1 MVTGYEHSSLVLV
14 HSSKEKTKVKKLF
27 VSVLLLTGLLSTA
40 VTAADL
46 KIGVVSVERILTE
59 APQVDA
65 VNTSMLERF
74 GPQRD
79 ELQKMEKEITTMQ
92 ENYKRNELVM
102 TEDKLNDLKKEII
115 TKIQALKQ
123 KEAVLTQEV
132 STVRNQELAVLQT
145 QVRGIIDDIAKKGK
159 YSLVMSEGVAYADE
173 KLDITDKV
181 LEQMKAAFEKK
192 KK

>member
-1 MVTGYEHSSLVLV
+1 MKKLVLG
-14 HSSKEKTKVKKLF
+14 LIL
-27 VSVLLLTGLLSTA
+27 VSGLISA
-40 VTAADL
+40 NVFAADL

-79 ELQKMEKEITTMQ
+79 ELQMAEKEITKMQ

-102 TEDKLNDLKKEII
+102 TEDKLNELKKEII
-115 TKIQALKQ
+115 IKIQRLKQ
-123 KEAVLTQEV
+123 KEAQLTQEV
-132 STVRNQELAVLQT
+132 GTVRNQELAVLQQ

-159 YSLVMSEGVAYADE
+159 YSLVLSEGVAFSDP

-181 LEQMKAAFEKK
+181 LDKMKSAFKK
-192 KK
+192 KKK

>member
-1 MVTGYEHSSLVLV
+1 M
-14 HSSKEKTKVKKLF
+14 KKLISGLVF
-27 VSVLLLTGLLSTA
+27 LSVVASA
-40 VTAADL
+40 NVFAADL

-79 ELQKMEKEITTMQ
+79 ELKKIETDITKMQ

-102 TEDKLNDLKKEII
+102 TEDKLNELKKEII
-115 TKIQALKQ
+115 GKIQILKQ
-123 KEAVLTQEV
+123 QEALLTQEV
-132 STVRNQELAVLQT
+132 GNVRNQELAVLQQ
-145 QVRGIIDDIAKKGK
+145 QVRGIIDDIAKKDK
-159 YSLVMSEGVAYADE
+159 YSLILSEGVAFADD

-181 LEQMKAAFEKK
+181 LDKMKAAFKK
-192 KK
+192 K

>member
-1 MVTGYEHSSLVLV
+1 MIYEHSSLVLV
-14 HSSKEKTKVKKLF
+14 HSSKEKNKVKKLF
-27 VSVLLLTGLLSTA
+27 VSLLLLTGLLSTA

-79 ELQKMEKEITTMQ
+79 DLQKSEKEITAMQ

-102 TEDKLNDLKKEII
+102 TEDKLNELKKKII
-115 TKIQALKQ
+115 TKIQMLKQ
-123 KEAVLTQEV
+123 REALLTQEV
-132 STVRNQELAVLQT
+132 STVRNQELAILQQ
-145 QVRGIIDDIAKKGK
+145 QVRGIIDDIAKKEK
-159 YSLVMSEGVAYADE
+159 YSLILSEGVAYTSP

-181 LEQMKAAFEKK
+181 LEKMKSAFEKK
-192 KK
+192 NK

>member
-1 MVTGYEHSSLVLV
+1 MKKLVLGLILVTGLM
-14 HSSKEKTKVKKLF
+14 
-27 VSVLLLTGLLSTA
+27 SVN
-40 VTAADL
+40 VFAAGV

-65 VNTSMLERF
+65 VNTSMMERF

-79 ELQKMEKEITTMQ
+79 ELQAAEKEITKMQ

-102 TEDKLNDLKKEII
+102 TEDKLNELKKEII
-115 TKIQALKQ
+115 MKIQRLKQ
-123 KEAVLTQEV
+123 KEAQLSQEV
-132 STVRNQELAVLQT
+132 SAVRNQELAVLQQ

-159 YSLVMSEGVAYADE
+159 YSLILSEGVAFSDP

-181 LEQMKAAFEKK
+181 LDKMKSAFNKK
-192 KK
+192 KKK

>member
-1 MVTGYEHSSLVLV
+1 MKKLVL
-14 HSSKEKTKVKKLF
+14 SLIILS
-27 VSVLLLTGLLSTA
+27 GLMSA
-40 VTAADL
+40 NVFSASL

-79 ELQKMEKEITTMQ
+79 ELQKSEKEITKMQ

-102 TEDKLNDLKKEII
+102 TEDKLNELKKEII
-115 TKIQALKQ
+115 TKIQMLKQ
-123 KEAVLTQEV
+123 KEAMLSQEV
-132 STVRNQELAVLQT
+132 GTVRNQELAVLQT

-159 YSLVMSEGVAYADE
+159 YDLILSEGVAFSSP
-173 KLDITDKV
+173 KLDITGKV
-181 LEQMKAAFEKK
+181 LDTMKAAFKK

>member
-1 MVTGYEHSSLVLV
+1 M
-14 HSSKEKTKVKKLF
+14 KKL
-27 VSVLLLTGLLSTA
+27 VSGLIIVSALMSA
-40 VTAADL
+40 NVIAAGV

-79 ELQKMEKEITTMQ
+79 ELQKAEKEITKMN
-92 ENYKRNELVM
+92 ENYKRNELVT
-102 TEDKLNDLKKEII
+102 TEDKLNELKKEII
-115 TKIQALKQ
+115 MKIQRLKQ
-123 KEAVLTQEV
+123 KEAQLTQEV
-132 STVRNQELAVLQT
+132 GTVRNQELAVLQQ

-159 YSLVMSEGVAYADE
+159 YSLVLSEGVAFSDP

-181 LEQMKAAFEKK
+181 LDRMKSAFNKK
-192 KK
+192 KKK

>member
-1 MVTGYEHSSLVLV
+1 
-14 HSSKEKTKVKKLF
+14 VKKLF
-27 VSVLLLTGLLSTA
+27 VSALLLTGLLSTA

-79 ELQKMEKEITTMQ
+79 ELQNMEKEITGMQ

-102 TEDKLNDLKKEII
+102 TEDKLNELKKEII
-115 TKIQALKQ
+115 AKIQVLKQ
-123 KEAVLTQEV
+123 KEATLTQEV
-132 STVRNQELAVLQT
+132 NTVRNQELAVLQQ
-145 QVRGIIDDIAKKGK
+145 QVKGIIDDIAKKGK
-159 YSLVMSEGVAYADE
+159 YSLVMSEGVAYRDD

-181 LEQMKAAFEKK
+181 LDQMKAAFEKK

>member
-1 MVTGYEHSSLVLV
+1 M
-14 HSSKEKTKVKKLF
+14 KKLVIGLIL
-27 VSVLLLTGLLSTA
+27 VSGLMSA
-40 VTAADL
+40 NVFAASL

-79 ELQKMEKEITTMQ
+79 ELQKAEKEITKMQ

-102 TEDKLNDLKKEII
+102 TEDKLNDLKKKII
-115 TKIQALKQ
+115 MKIQRLKQ
-123 KEAVLTQEV
+123 KEAQLTHEV
-132 STVRNQELAVLQT
+132 TTVRNQELAVLQQ

-159 YSLVMSEGVAYADE
+159 YSLVLSEGVAFSDP

-181 LEQMKAAFEKK
+181 LGRMKTAFKK
-192 KK
+192 KKKK

>member
-1 MVTGYEHSSLVLV
+1 
-14 HSSKEKTKVKKLF
+14 VKKIF
-27 VSVLLLTGLLSTA
+27 VSALLLTGLLST
-40 VTAADL
+40 VVSAADL

-79 ELQKMEKEITTMQ
+79 ELQAMEKEITGMQ

-102 TEDKLNDLKKEII
+102 TEDKLNDLKKDII
-115 TKIQALKQ
+115 AKIQVLKQ
-123 KEAVLTQEV
+123 KEATLTQEV
-132 STVRNQELAVLQT
+132 STVRNQELAVLQQ
-145 QVRGIIDDIAKKGK
+145 QVKGIIDDIAKKGK
-159 YSLVMSEGVAYADE
+159 YSLVMSEGVAYADD

-181 LEQMKAAFEKK
+181 LEQMKSAFEKK

>member
-1 MVTGYEHSSLVLV
+1 MKKLVL
-14 HSSKEKTKVKKLF
+14 SI
-27 VSVLLLTGLLSTA
+27 LLMTGLVATN

-46 KIGVVSVERILTE
+46 KIGVVSVERILSE

-79 ELQKMEKEITTMQ
+79 ALQKLEKEITKMQ

-102 TEDKLNDLKKEII
+102 TEDKLNNLKKEII
-115 TKIQALKQ
+115 IKIQGLKK
-123 KEAVLTQEV
+123 KEALLQQEV
-132 STVRNQELAVLQT
+132 VTVRNQELAVLQQ
-145 QVRGIIDDIAKKGK
+145 QVRGIIDDISKKGK
-159 YSLVMSEGVAYADE
+159 YTLVLSEGVAFADD

-181 LEQMKAAFEKK
+181 LDKMKSAFKK
-192 KK
+192 K

>member
-1 MVTGYEHSSLVLV
+1 MKKLVLG
-14 HSSKEKTKVKKLF
+14 LIL
-27 VSVLLLTGLLSTA
+27 VSGLMSA
-40 VTAADL
+40 NVFAADV

-79 ELQKMEKEITTMQ
+79 ELQKAEKEITEMQ

-102 TEDKLNDLKKEII
+102 TEDKLNELKKEII
-115 TKIQALKQ
+115 MIIQRLKQ
-123 KEAVLTQEV
+123 KEAQMTQEV
-132 STVRNQELAVLQT
+132 SLVRNQELAVLQQ
-145 QVRGIIDDIAKKGK
+145 QVRGIIDDIAKKDK
-159 YSLVMSEGVAYADE
+159 YSLILSEGVAFSDP

-181 LEQMKAAFEKK
+181 LDKMRAAFNKK
-192 KK
+192 KKK